1 MLYVFLSR
9 KELVK
14 MAPHY
19 KSASSLCH
27 LSRAHFCHIEE
38 TTVCGKEAAQKMLEL
53 LAPDLNS
60 PLAISYAG
68 FKP

>member
-1 MLYVFLSR
+1 
-9 KELVK
+9 

-53 LAPDLNS
+53 LVMLVLN
-60 PLAISYAG
+60 LDIEI
-68 FKP
+68 KP